1 MTSRVLTV
9 TDDASAVEARI
20 VVERTDSGPPRIV
33 DVRLRTTDGHGLR
46 AEDLLVLEEMGL
58 RLPDPAPADGPTPE
72 PVAEPDSPL
81 PRVPPAEK
89 KPGPG
94 RSGAGAAAAR
104 TAVKK
109 RATKPARQYR
119 RRPPSE
125 ELLGVYH
132 QCGGSPSAIATHY
145 GVPRYTVVGW
155 MDRARSGGV
164 EFGRASSGGET
175 GPAVAVFQA
184 PQVHKKEEAVSG
196 GTS

>member
-58 RLPDPAPADGPTPE
+58 RLPDPAPTDGATPEPIAEPGPTP
-72 PVAEPDSPL
+72 PG
-81 PRVPPAEK
+81 VPAAEK
-89 KPGPG
+89 KPAPGPPA
-94 RSGAGAAAAR
+94 GAGAK

-109 RATKPARQYR
+109 RATRPERQYR

-132 QCGGSPSAIATHY
+132 QCGGSPSAIAAHY

-175 GPAVAVFQA
+175 GPAAAVFQA